1 MKKMMCSMLALGVV
15 GSAHA
20 YLASEIQIFNRTK
33 ENMTVTLSEDPAQ
46 LATSAG
52 INKLVPHLTHIRA
65 GETEI
70 KPGTNH
76 RFKVT
81 NPVGLKGVFKFP
93 SSNKHFVVRMD
104 PPKAK
109 YNITGTDWHDV
120 QESPQAAPVK
130 SYK

>member
-1 MKKMMCSMLALGVV
+1 MKKMMCLILASGVV

-20 YLASEIQIFNRTK
+20 YLASEIQIFNKTNEK
-33 ENMTVTLSEDPAQ
+33 MTVTLTEDPAQ

-52 INKLVPHLTHIRA
+52 INTLVPHLTHIRS

-76 RFKVT
+76 RFRVT
-81 NPVGLKGVFKFP
+81 APSGLKGVFKF
-93 SSNKHFVVRMD
+93 SASKKHFIVRMD
-104 PPKAK
+104 PPKK
-109 YNITGTDWHDV
+109 TYHITGTDWHDV
-120 QESPQAAPVK
+120 IQSDENAPVK

>member
-1 MKKMMCSMLALGVV
+1 MKKIMCLMLASGVV

-20 YLASEIQIFNRTK
+20 YLASEIQIFNKTNEAMK
-33 ENMTVTLSEDPAQ
+33 VTLTEDPRQ

-52 INKLVPHLTHIRA
+52 INTLVPRLTHIRS

-93 SSNKHFVVRMD
+93 ASNKHFIVRMD
-104 PPKAK
+104 PPKK
-109 YNITGTDWHDV
+109 SYDIKGTDWHDV
-120 QESPQAAPVK
+120 HESGAAAPVK
-130 SYK
+130 AYK